1 MLVAYTSKMLY
12 MRFVSYFTSRNALRE
27 MLILSRVDQRVTAK
41 IIDFEVFSSSFL
53 YQNSLFFASKI
64 LEKTTSKKQPIF
76 HRFSHQNWS
85 LNRAFWGL
93 LGASWGLL
101 APLERLLGPLKRLLG
116 ATWAP
121 LGRSWDALGAS
132 KRPQEAPKTPQ
143 EAPRGPKRRSR
154 GPKRLQKGPQ
164 RVQK

>member
-1 MLVAYTSKMLY
+1 MMLIVYTSKMLH
-12 MRFVSYFTSRNALRE
+12 MRFVSYFTSRNALHE

-85 LNRAFWGL
+85 RKGTNLGPILELFTENFWRNRRDASWKRFLLDLGPISAPLGASWAPLGRLLGASWGVL
-93 LGASWGLL
+93 GASWGVLGASWGLL
-101 APLERLLGPLKRLLG
+101 
-116 ATWAP
+116 
-121 LGRSWDALGAS
+121 GAS
-132 KRPQEAPKTPQ
+132 
-143 EAPRGPKRRSR
+143 
-154 GPKRLQKGPQ
+154 
-164 RVQK
+164 